1 MPASQ
6 LPSLATV
13 SEATSTGSKR
23 SRDGEDDKVSNRD
36 GDGNKVSKRSRVEKK
51 RDGLRKAILAAAD
64 SVDTSFQVWG
74 KLLDVIEGSF
84 PNYDVRGARICLVI
98 WENVVVE
105 ARNENTVWDDRTCGL
120 LQPRLLVPDDMDEY
134 LKILLEKANATYSA
148 FAEAQIA
155 YLSCR
160 PSPSELAKPNTW
172 SKEQKT
178 WDRFLC
184 LRPAMRRGL
193 PMSTLHTVFGTFQ
206 QEVDATLPSNEH
218 ANEALRVAA
227 LLCASMGESFRD
239 EDARGQMFLRKI
251 GNFFG
256 VGSWTT
262 KFPIEPLA
270 DSSGSPGGILFLQFE
285 EKIPGIIREDKWE
298 PGSGGSDAYLQCAR
312 DYELLV
318 KYLNEG
324 AGKFAMKETFL
335 RHGAPTLL
343 MSVIG
348 PILIV
353 AGGFYDGK
361 SVTVEPLT
369 RPCLMMEDDTGK
381 RQQELAQ
388 VLYAS
393 FNAVRAF
400 RGLLETP
407 LSTTYAFGTPR
418 VYPSFC
424 RLDTGRETLLQF
436 EGRLIPVD
444 TSHHLL
450 FSGKCRDPSTLTWD
464 KVAIKLVM
472 NYGSEVHRFLAGHN
486 LAPILYGSV
495 AAVGAPTAYV
505 MSLLG
510 KEWITLF
517 DYRSRLPSDASTFTN
532 AITAGLNKVLE
543 VLESKDYVHG
553 DLRDN
558 NIMILVDAE
567 RRPVLGAGQAQLRVI
582 DFDWAG
588 NAGEVQYPAQRND
601 SIEGWPGRAG
611 GLIEAGHDRQ
621 LVKSWWPELLL
632 GQK

>member
-1 MPASQ
+1 MPAFQ

-13 SEATSTGSKR
+13 SEANAATSTGSKR
-23 SRDGEDDKVSNRD
+23 SRDGDDYKVSNC
-36 GDGNKVSKRSRVEKK
+36 SRVEQK
-51 RDGLRKAILAAAD
+51 RDGLRKAALAAAD
-64 SVDTSFQVWG
+64 SVDTSLKVW
-74 KLLDVIEGSF
+74 KELLDVIKGAFFNFS
-84 PNYDVRGARICLVI
+84 VRGARVCLVI
-98 WENVVVE
+98 WETTVVE
-105 ARNENTVWDDRTCGL
+105 ARNENTVWDDRARDL
-120 LQPRLLVPDDMDEY
+120 LQRRLLVPDDMDEDI
-134 LKILLEKANATYSA
+134 KILLAKANATYSA

-160 PSPSELAKPNTW
+160 PSPSELAKPNIW

-184 LRPAMRRGL
+184 LRPSMRRGL

-206 QEVDATLPSNEH
+206 QEVNATFPSNEH
-218 ANEALRVAA
+218 ANEALRIAA
-227 LLCASMGESFRD
+227 LLCASMGESFKD
-239 EDARGQMFLRKI
+239 EDARGQMFLQHI
-251 GNFFG
+251 GNFFH
-256 VGSWTT
+256 
-262 KFPIEPLA
+262 
-270 DSSGSPGGILFLQFE
+270 
-285 EKIPGIIREDKWE
+285 IPGVICEDKLE

-318 KYLNEG
+318 NYLNEG
-324 AGKFAMKETFL
+324 AGKSEMKRTYI
-335 RHGAPTLL
+335 RHGAPMLL

-361 SVTVEPLT
+361 SVIVEPLI
-369 RPCLMMEDDTGK
+369 RPCLMMEDDTDK

-400 RGLLETP
+400 HSLLEAP
-407 LSTTYAFGTPR
+407 LSMTYACGTPR

-424 RLDTGRETLLQF
+424 RLDTRREALLQF
-436 EGRLIPVD
+436 EERLIPVD
-444 TSHHLL
+444 TGHHLL
-450 FSGKCRDPSTLTWD
+450 FSGKCRDPSTSTWD
-464 KVAIKLVM
+464 KVVVKLVK

-517 DYRSRLPSDASTFTN
+517 EYRSRLPSDASTFTN

-543 VLESKDYVHG
+543 VLESNDYVHG

-567 RRPVLGAGQAQLRVI
+567 RRPVLDAGQAQLRVI

-588 NAGEVQYPAQRND
+588 EVRYPARRSD
-601 SIEGWPGRAG
+601 FIEGWPGRAG
-611 GLIEAGHDRQ
+611 ELIEAGHDRQ
-621 LVKSWWPELLL
+621 LVKSWWP
-632 GQK
+632 

>member
-1 MPASQ
+1 M
-6 LPSLATV
+6 
-13 SEATSTGSKR
+13 
-23 SRDGEDDKVSNRD
+23 
-36 GDGNKVSKRSRVEKK
+36 
-51 RDGLRKAILAAAD
+51 
-64 SVDTSFQVWG
+64 
-74 KLLDVIEGSF
+74 LDV
-84 PNYDVRGARICLVI
+84 A
-98 WENVVVE
+98 
-105 ARNENTVWDDRTCGL
+105 
-120 LQPRLLVPDDMDEY
+120 
-134 LKILLEKANATYSA
+134 
-148 FAEAQIA
+148 
-155 YLSCR
+155 
-160 PSPSELAKPNTW
+160 
-172 SKEQKT
+172 
-178 WDRFLC
+178 
-184 LRPAMRRGL
+184 
-193 PMSTLHTVFGTFQ
+193 
-206 QEVDATLPSNEH
+206 
-218 ANEALRVAA
+218 
-227 LLCASMGESFRD
+227 
-239 EDARGQMFLRKI
+239 
-251 GNFFG
+251 G
-256 VGSWTT
+256 V
-262 KFPIEPLA
+262 
-270 DSSGSPGGILFLQFE
+270 
-285 EKIPGIIREDKWE
+285 
-298 PGSGGSDAYLQCAR
+298 
-312 DYELLV
+312 
-318 KYLNEG
+318 
-324 AGKFAMKETFL
+324 
-335 RHGAPTLL
+335 
-343 MSVIG
+343 G

-381 RQQELAQ
+381 RQQELAR

-393 FNAVRAF
+393 FDAVRAF

-436 EGRLIPVD
+436 EERLIPVD

-464 KVAIKLVM
+464 KVAVKLVM

-510 KEWITLF
+510 KEWVTLL

-567 RRPVLGAGQAQLRVI
+567 RHPVLDAGQAQLRVI
-582 DFDWAG
+582 DFNWAG

-611 GLIEAGHDRQ
+611 DLIKAGHDRQ
-621 LVKSWWPELLL
+621 LTPISPPVARTNMDADPGGSLKLLSWANVGLAFSFIVFDGIISVTFVGSARASGAAHKCDLVATAREQLRPW
-632 GQK
+632 